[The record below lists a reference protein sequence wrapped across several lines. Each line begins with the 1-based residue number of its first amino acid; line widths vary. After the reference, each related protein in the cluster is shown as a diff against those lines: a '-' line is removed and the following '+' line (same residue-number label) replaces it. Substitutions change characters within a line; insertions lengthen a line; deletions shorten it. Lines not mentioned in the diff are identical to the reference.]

1 MPFMSAVCLLMLAV
15 YRVQEVQRVHPY
27 SKLDPGLRDFL
38 EKESPLKY
46 EVAQPSP
53 ARPSPDAASNE
64 YRSQLGWT
72 EPPPSTT
79 QRSANEPSTPA
90 SVVPPESLYQDG
102 RYAYLWKNYRPRAE
116 VEAASQTEAD
126 KLRAVIDA
134 YNDRRTA
141 IGRAAVE
148 NCVLE
153 QMAERECWESGNFK
167 DMMNMCRGP
176 GRQFMRCY
184 TMQSRFLKALGYLS
198 LERSE
203 AEEERIQMHADRLY
217 HEMLAREAAAEEARK
232 SGMEAPVLP
241 PLITKESTTAALGT
255 NSAWAEAHR
264 RTESLGPSTGLNLSD
279 YTPDRQEQIKK
290 QLASLATREE
300 RELEMQLIA
309 AERRSQVEIA
319 ERIQERFLEEQK
331 SRESRRERGKE
342 TVGDTIKR
350 MWGWDQHGGK

>member
-1 MPFMSAVCLLMLAV
+1 MGWLWGDNKSND
-15 YRVQEVQRVHPY
+15 QHTDPY

-153 QMAERECWESGNFK
+153 QMAERECWS
-167 DMMNMCRGP
+167 P
-176 GRQFMRCY
+176 G
-184 TMQSRFLKALGYLS
+184 TSR
-198 LERSE
+198 
-203 AEEERIQMHADRLY
+203 I
-217 HEMLAREAAAEEARK
+217 
-232 SGMEAPVLP
+232 
-241 PLITKESTTAALGT
+241 
-255 NSAWAEAHR
+255 
-264 RTESLGPSTGLNLSD
+264 
-279 YTPDRQEQIKK
+279 
-290 QLASLATREE
+290 
-300 RELEMQLIA
+300 
-309 AERRSQVEIA
+309 
-319 ERIQERFLEEQK
+319 
-331 SRESRRERGKE
+331 
-342 TVGDTIKR
+342 
-350 MWGWDQHGGK
+350 